1 MDFSSFLEMVI
12 PFLTNLVAAIIIFV
26 ASLLLSKLASQWTEK
41 SAKEKIKDPEITR
54 LLSRLARWS
63 VIVLG
68 TLAALE
74 QVNFDVTSFLAGL
87 GIAGITVG
95 FALQDIARNFVAGIL
110 VLLRQPF
117 EIGDA
122 VEVAGHAGTVMDVN
136 LRDTE
141 IKTWDGVME
150 ILPNIDVFS
159 NPIVN
164 YSRLPDRRRTI
175 QIGLGYGQDVD
186 RSKEVFL
193 QALRSVDG
201 VLEEPTPNILAEE
214 LGNSAIS
221 LAARFWVNQ
230 KTHDLFETHSRAVQA
245 INTAAER
252 EGIDLPYP
260 IQTVRVEGGWP
271 QVSGS

>member
-1 MDFSSFLEMVI
+1 MNLSGFLEMVI
-12 PFLTNLVAAIIIFV
+12 PFLANLVAAIIIFV
-26 ASLLLSKLASQWTEK
+26 ASLFLSRLASQWAEK

-68 TLAALE
+68 TLTALE

-110 VLLRQPF
+110 VLIRQPF

-122 VEVAGHAGTVMDVN
+122 VEVAGHSGTVMDVN

-201 VLEEPTPNILAEE
+201 VLEEPAPTILAEE

-230 KTHDLFETHSRAVQA
+230 KTHGLFQTHSRAVQA
-245 INTAAER
+245 INTAAEV

-271 QVSGS
+271 QVGE